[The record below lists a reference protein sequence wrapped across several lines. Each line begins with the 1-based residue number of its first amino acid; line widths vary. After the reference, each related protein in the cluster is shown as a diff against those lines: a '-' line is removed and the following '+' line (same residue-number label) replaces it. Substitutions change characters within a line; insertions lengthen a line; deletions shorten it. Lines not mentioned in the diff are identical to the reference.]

1 MVDCTK
7 LGNEVSSDWDVI
19 VIIHSSQIH
28 KMPREAELF
37 IKRSIDLSKVIPVS
51 TSWAGDDKIEGFE
64 LDAISTASRISG
76 I

>member
-1 MVDCTK
+1 MDNLLETLVQELKSDDKYIYVVDCTK

-51 TSWAGDDKIEGFE
+51 RS
-64 LDAISTASRISG
+64 
-76 I
+76 